1 MHERTATTA
10 VNAATADFDLDAM
23 CLPEDCLIRPA
34 APNVPGASPVGNPR
48 PHSMPGVC
56 HPVLMRGSTSP
67 ALGHVGCARS
77 APPKEEVGSGLLEG
91 KIGIIAGA
99 CGGL

>member
-23 CLPEDCLIRPA
+23 CFPEDGLIRPA
-34 APNVPGASPVGNPR
+34 APNLPGASPVGNPP
-48 PHSMPGVC
+48 PHSLPGVC

-67 ALGHVGCARS
+67 ALRH
-77 APPKEEVGSGLLEG
+77 L
-91 KIGIIAGA
+91 
-99 CGGL
+99 